1 LCVGFHDA
9 VLFLALGEGQSVSPF
24 LLLPK
29 FFLVYCVLFEIVVVR
44 NVVLFVKLAHFVLN
58 FFEFSIELEVLREG
72 GAATEAEDAEGQDQE
87 HREELESYV

>member
-1 LCVGFHDA
+1 M
-9 VLFLALGEGQSVSPF
+9 
-24 LLLPK
+24 
-29 FFLVYCVLFEIVVVR
+29 
-44 NVVLFVKLAHFVLN
+44 LFVKLAHFVLN